1 MKAKI
6 LSIFF
11 TSFSLLP
18 ILTKAQ
24 LFNFTFG
31 TVNTSTCITP
41 GNSVT
46 VANATVTPI
55 TRMGPTGFTCNEGTN
70 CFNTKGWST
79 AAINFNQY
87 LEVTVTPNAGY
98 RINITSVNINAS
110 KSSSTGPDS
119 ARIAHNGSGNFTTI
133 FRNFA
138 PSTSATNINWNNF
151 IPVTT
156 SGSISFRIYGWRAG
170 SSAGTMRLGSFA
182 LYGTISLIPVPTL
195 ADSLLSLTSATL
207 KEIPLVLRY
216 KDTLALTLAQQRALV
231 NCSDTI
237 KAAAANLYN
246 QNPSGRY
253 PFAISEGNGV
263 RSILNTGQYALL
275 LGIKNNLGYNRTTSS
290 YMANRELFLAI
301 KYKDSIGFNTT
312 QTNNLLLAFD
322 SIRRSASSY
331 VSTHPGQYYNYKS
344 ADSLVIKNNLTPA
357 QIQTLKDIR
366 TGVYFESKA
375 SFISQFALAIKFQD
389 SIGINS
395 SQLAAIKLCYDT
407 LKQIQKDSANSVIR
421 FDGRAFE
428 SSRLN
433 NILTSLQYT
442 LLLVLKNMAKA
453 KVFALNDWKEMEMRG
468 IIANYNKDSSIN
480 ILTNFYI
487 ARESTYNRYQH
498 DKIKQ
503 SELIKYLYANKPRV
517 LNALFHA
524 RRNPDNNTQ
533 GQGYQ
538 W

>member
-275 LGIKNNLGYNRTTSS
+275 LGIKNNLGYNRTISS

-301 KYKDSIGFNTT
+301 KNKDSIGFNTT

-322 SIRRSASSY
+322 SIRRSASNY
-331 VSTHPGQYYNYKS
+331 ISTHPGQYYNYKS